1 MEQYDAGDYFFRYG
15 GQGGESWG
23 VPYAAGVL
31 ALGWQINPLL
41 SPEEIKKI
49 LIDSAYENQYGEH
62 IIYPSAFIEMIKN
75 TL

>member
-1 MEQYDAGDYFFRYG
+1 MESIAY
-15 GQGGESWG
+15 S
-23 VPYAAGVL
+23 
-31 ALGWQINPLL
+31 
-41 SPEEIKKI
+41 EEIKKI